1 MKGQLSAEQSALK
14 IRELQ
19 SRLDEYEQ
27 LIDAIKAGEVDAF
40 ALKTNNESQIFTL
53 RTADYAYKVLVENFG
68 EGALNLT
75 EEAKIVYT
83 NKYLPELLTL
93 PYENII
99 GNSFFQFIHPESVES
114 FNALLSNAKTAKS
127 KGEINLLIG
136 DKTIPVYISLTSLFP
151 SLPTIGVIITDLTE
165 KKKQEEILE
174 LKNAELEKMNTE
186 LHAFT
191 HITSHDLQSPLRKI
205 QILISR
211 LTEKEGSNLSENGK
225 DYLNRV
231 QYAAHRMQI
240 LIQDLLAYSRTNTS
254 EEKFENTSLKL
265 IVDDVKSELKEEL
278 NSKNATIKATKL
290 HDVKIIPFQFRQLMH
305 NLIGNALKFSN
316 PAQAPRIL
324 IKSEIA
330 TGTQFNHPK
339 LLPQKKYCH
348 LSISDNG
355 IGFEPEFSEKIFDI
369 FFRLHEETKYKGTG
383 IGLAIVKKIVENHN
397 GIITADSQ
405 LNRGTTFHIYIP
417 A

>member
-1 MKGQLSAEQSALK
+1 MKGQLPADQSALK

-19 SRLDEYEQ
+19 SRLDDYEQ

-68 EGALNLT
+68 EGALNLS
-75 EEAKIVYT
+75 EDAKIVYT
-83 NKYLPELLTL
+83 NKYFPELLKV
-93 PYENII
+93 PYEKVI
-99 GNSFFQFIHPESVES
+99 GNSFFQFIHPESIET
-114 FNALLSNAKTAKS
+114 FNALLTNAKTAKS
-127 KGEINLLIG
+127 KGELNLLIG
-136 DKTIPVYISLTSLFP
+136 DKIIPVYISLTSLFP

-174 LKNAELEKMNTE
+174 MKNAELEKMNTE
-186 LHAFT
+186 LQAFT

-211 LTEKEGSNLSENGK
+211 LTEKEESNLSENGK
-225 DYLNRV
+225 DYLNKV

-240 LIQDLLAYSRTNTS
+240 LIQDLLAYSRANTS
-254 EEKFENTSLKL
+254 ENKFENTSLNL
-265 IVDDVKSELKEEL
+265 IVDEVKGELKEEL
-278 NSKNATIKATKL
+278 NSKHATIKATKL

-316 PAQAPRIL
+316 PSQAPRIL

-330 TGTQFNHPK
+330 TGIAFNNEK
-339 LLPQKKYCH
+339 LSPQKKYCH
-348 LSISDNG
+348 LSVSDNG
-355 IGFEPEFSEKIFDI
+355 IGFEPEYSEKIFEI
-369 FFRLHEETKYKGTG
+369 FYRLHEESKYKGTG
-383 IGLAIVKKIVENHN
+383 IGLAIVKKIVENHG

-405 LNRGTTFHIYIP
+405 LNKGTTFHIYIP